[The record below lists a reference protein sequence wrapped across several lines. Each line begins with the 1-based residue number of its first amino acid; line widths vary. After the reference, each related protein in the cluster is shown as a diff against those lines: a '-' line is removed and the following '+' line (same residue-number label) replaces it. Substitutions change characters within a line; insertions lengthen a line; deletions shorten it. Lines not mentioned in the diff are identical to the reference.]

1 MYRIGEFS
9 NMFQITIKTLRYY
22 DEIDLFKPSF
32 KDPYTGYRY
41 YDDKQIKE
49 FEKIMKLKDLNFSLD
64 DIKVM
69 KDEMDSEKL
78 DLKIKELESEQKSLK
93 LKISHLE
100 DMKLKGENKM
110 KYKIGI
116 DSNVKLNVIGK
127 RIIVK
132 NKNKEALDKYFIE
145 IEKSLDKLKIKYH
158 SRVIIT
164 EEVGYKEE
172 DVELFI
178 GYIERLNTKLID
190 KINKKKKLGLEIYSN
205 PTSDYLVSYNV
216 DDEYVKDA
224 CSDLIKYAGVN
235 ELQIL
240 GPFIEIKN
248 WLNGKDT
255 IYVMIHD
262 LKRNN
267 IHDELIKER
276 ALKKYN
282 EEFTNNEKIIGN
294 WKIKE
299 ILPNISF
306 NPNIKKSDPD
316 TYFNELQFLENG
328 KTNYD
333 NVTWN
338 NNYLFIKSD
347 NGLTCNYMDIINIDN
362 KEYLEI
368 RMSDMSTIYNNAK
381 PISYIYER

>member
-1 MYRIGEFS
+1 
-9 NMFQITIKTLRYY
+9 
-22 DEIDLFKPSF
+22 
-32 KDPYTGYRY
+32 
-41 YDDKQIKE
+41 
-49 FEKIMKLKDLNFSLD
+49 MKLKDLNFSLD
-64 DIKVM
+64 EIKIM
-69 KDEMDSEKL
+69 KDEIDSEKL
-78 DLKIKELESEQKSLK
+78 ELKIKELESEQESLK

-100 DMKLKGENKM
+100 DMKLKGDNKM

-116 DSNVKLNVIGK
+116 DSNVKLSVIGK

-132 NKNKEALDKYFIE
+132 DKNKETLDKYFTE

-158 SRVIIT
+158 SKVIIT

-178 GYIERLNTKLID
+178 GYIEILNTKLID
-190 KINKKKKLGLEIYSN
+190 KIMKKKKLGLDIYSN

-216 DDEYVKDA
+216 DDEHIKDA
-224 CSDLIKYAGVN
+224 CSDLIKYASIN

-240 GPFIEIKN
+240 GTFIEIKN

-282 EEFTNNEKIIGN
+282 EEFINNKKIIGT

-299 ILPNISF
+299 ILPNIRF
-306 NPNIKKSDPD
+306 NPKIQKSNPD

-328 KTNYD
+328 KTNFY

-338 NNYLFIKSD
+338 NNYLLKVI
-347 NGLTCNYMDIINIDN
+347 MD
-362 KEYLEI
+362 
-368 RMSDMSTIYNNAK
+368 
-381 PISYIYER
+381 